1 MVINCILIHDM
12 MVVRRC
18 SRMREN
24 IYVTNHFQC
33 QDQRTAADV
42 NSWRRRSGGQAQT
55 PHWVGVVS
63 LYQSGAGTMMVV
75 VVLGWVA
82 TLRLHFTS
90 LDSGSKADLTRKSN
104 LGQRQVCVIPLC
116 DGQPPPKLPSTHSP
130 TAKCP
135 PFIWY
140 FTFLYYRVSHNFGP
154 TFVFCHFLRFQ
165 STYKGTSDLIIQQN
179 SRAVE

>member
-1 MVINCILIHDM
+1 MPRSED
-12 MVVRRC
+12 
-18 SRMREN
+18 S
-24 IYVTNHFQC
+24 
-33 QDQRTAADV
+33 
-42 NSWRRRSGGQAQT
+42 SWRQQLEAQVLGPGPDPALGRCRVT
-55 PHWVGVVS
+55 LPIGCC
-63 LYQSGAGTMMVV
+63 TMMVV
-75 VVLGWVA
+75 VLGWMA

-154 TFVFCHFLRFQ
+154 TFVFCHFLGFWT
-165 STYKGTSDLIIQQN
+165 TYRGTSDLY
-179 SRAVE
+179 STALEFC